1 MKKTLLSLL
10 VPVSV
15 LVQGT
20 LLAQPALTSTGQQ
33 PQQPAT
39 QQATLV
45 AAPGDAL
52 LHEGLHYLDGTG
64 AYDPAKAVD
73 PLSRSAAAGNTRAMN
88 ALGNVEANGLAGPA
102 NGDRAVVWY
111 TKAVKGG
118 YTAANYNLGRLY
130 QVGDIVPQD
139 FVRAAAYFQAGA
151 AAGDKSSKNT
161 LAYFYYKG
169 LGVQQNY
176 ATALALYTELAAQN
190 DVNAA
195 YFLGLCYRNG
205 YGTAPDQALAKQWLI
220 KAAAAHD
227 GQAIHEL
234 TAEPVPENASVISD
248 VLQNRLTTLKTYQE
262 QFTAAAGNDISGE
275 YEGYAVYYDFSH
287 QFVHEIVPLKLSL
300 QRNGDQYQGT
310 WTEGEGLSA
319 PLKATFDNSNNL
331 RFDASSQYTRSN
343 YYSYRNPEPYR
354 FDQAS
359 LGLKYL
365 NDSVYLSGDVRFY
378 SIKRKEPGQPMYIA
392 LTRKSL
398 GGGNLLASDFKL
410 GLAPNPVVSTVRVAF
425 TISAPAKV
433 QLQVIDEHGAI
444 MQQTSPET
452 LPAGT
457 YNYTLA
463 ADGLAAGSYFVK
475 FSAGTQLQTKT
486 FIKL

>member
-1 MKKTLLSLL
+1 MKKTLLILL
-10 VPVSV
+10 MPV
-15 LVQGT
+15 LAQGT
-20 LLAQPALTSTGQQ
+20 LLAQPALSSGQQ
-33 PQQPAT
+33 PIQPAT
-39 QQATLV
+39 PQSTLAV
-45 AAPGDAL
+45 SPGDAL
-52 LHEGLHYLDGTG
+52 LREGLHHLDGTG
-64 AYDPAKAVD
+64 VYEPARAVD
-73 PLSRSAAAGNTRAMN
+73 PLTRSAAAGNTRAMN
-88 ALGNVEANGLAGPA
+88 ALGNIEANGLAGPA
-102 NGDRAVVWY
+102 NGDRAVAWY
-111 TKAVKGG
+111 AKALKGG
-118 YTAANYNLGRLY
+118 YLAANFNLGRLY
-130 QVGDIVPQD
+130 QAGDIVPQD
-139 FVRAAAYFQAGA
+139 FVRAATYFQAGA

-176 ATALALYTELAAQN
+176 AAAFALYSELAAQN
-190 DVNAA
+190 DVNAQ

-205 YGTAPDQALAKQWLI
+205 YGTAPDQALAKQWLM
-220 KAAAAHD
+220 KAASAHD

-248 VLQNRLTTLKTYQE
+248 ALQNRLTTLKTYQE
-262 QFTAAAGNDISGE
+262 QFTAAAANDISGE

-300 QRNGDQYQGT
+300 QRSGEQYQGT
-310 WTEGEGLSA
+310 WTEGDGLSA

-331 RFDASSQYTRSN
+331 RFDATSQYTRNN
-343 YYSYRNPEPYR
+343 YYSYRTPEPYR

-365 NDSVYLSGDVRFY
+365 NDSVYLSGDVKFY
-378 SIKRKEPGQPMYIA
+378 SIQRKEPGQPMYIA

-398 GGGNLLASDFKL
+398 GNNSLLASDFKL

-433 QLQVIDEHGAI
+433 QLQVIDQHGAV

-463 ADGLAAGSYFVK
+463 ASGLAAGSYFVK
-475 FSAGTQLQTKT
+475 FSAGSQLQTKT